1 MARISL
7 KCGCGWNFFIAGTAQ
22 GHETPCPNCGVAVAI
37 PGRKATGGGPKSPG
51 VIAAE
56 KQARQKQLVL
66 LVSIGAAVL
75 LVAVVLLVATS
86 GSPKPIS
93 DEPATGGK
101 SIIDRPAHQRT
112 QVTGTKTGTDGVV
125 RPADDPNTP
134 VGANRETQ
142 IEELKKGIRANVWR
156 LNLAGITTES
166 LRLRNHA
173 DAVGALQERMKTW
186 EAKISEALNALL
198 ELGER
203 FNVDPHIQPGDRL
216 VAFAQKEFATMRPA
230 DADQALLSPWLR
242 SFRAG
247 MPLEQLVIL
256 RGAQRI
262 ELYLQFPEGSEDL
275 QGIARLPDI
284 TGPGRYD
291 EPAPGTL
298 PGPGP
303 AIPLL
308 AGPIPD
314 AVFKDIEARFTAIPP
329 GYRSMLSPVERGRL
343 ETLAK
348 AKTGSADDQSF
359 LSQRILAELLPAYER
374 EAALV
379 RAKAGELE
387 TKLKETTAVDVVH
400 FKDGR
405 KIVGQVLTQNEKE
418 VKIKSKLGAFTVPM
432 ADVARIELGKGAGVE
447 YPAKLA
453 AAARTPEGLAAL
465 LGWCQTNG
473 LKLEAEYTAA
483 LLLAVDPLHEAARK
497 LSGLPPR
504 TASKTSGSAPAT
516 GTGTMGAPA
525 PASDQASRTA
535 DLLAGD
541 VVKRYPG
548 FGDVIAQMRA
558 GSSGLVFASA
568 PVPPARSSRAASF
581 IKDPL
586 SFDLTQLDASG
597 ALEIGQWWGSL
608 PLEDRREF
616 ARYFGLCCA
625 QQRHARGG
633 R

>member
-1 MARISL
+1 MPRISL
-7 KCGCGWNFFIAGTAQ
+7 KCDSGWNFFIAGTAQ
-22 GHETPCPNCGVAVAI
+22 GHETPCPNCGEAVAI
-37 PGRKATGGGPKSPG
+37 PGRKASGSGPKAPG

-56 KQARQKQLVL
+56 KQAKQKQMVL

-86 GSPKPIS
+86 GSPKPVD
-93 DEPATGGK
+93 DEAPRTDGK
-101 SIIDRPAHQRT
+101 SIIDRPAHQRA
-112 QVTGTKTGTDGVV
+112 QVVNKAGGD
-125 RPADDPNTP
+125 PAAVNPGADPNAP

-186 EAKISEALNALL
+186 EAKIAETLNALL

-203 FNVDPHIQPGDRL
+203 FNVEPHIQPGDRL

-298 PGPGP
+298 LVQSPV
-303 AIPLL
+303 PLL
-308 AGPIPD
+308 AGPIAD
-314 AVFKDIEARFTAIPP
+314 SVFKDIEARFGAIPA

-348 AKTGSADDQSF
+348 AKTGSADDQQF
-359 LSQRILAELLPAYER
+359 LNQRLLGELLPMFER

-379 RAKAGELE
+379 RAKADELQ
-387 TKLKETTAVDVVH
+387 TKLSQTTAVDIVH

-405 KIVGQVLTQNEKE
+405 KVTGQVLSQNATE
-418 VKIKSKLGAFTVPM
+418 VKVKAKLGSITVLM
-432 ADVARIELGKGAGVE
+432 SDVARIELGKGLGVE
-447 YPAKLA
+447 FPGKLA
-453 AAARTPEGLAAL
+453 ATARTPEGLGGL
-465 LGWCQTNG
+465 FSWCQTNG

-483 LLLAVDPLHEAARK
+483 LLLTVDPLHDAARK
-497 LSGLPPR
+497 LSGLPARPA
-504 TASKTSGSAPAT
+504 TKSSGSAPAPS
-516 GTGTMGAPA
+516 GTLGAPPSA
-525 PASDQASRTA
+525 ADQVSRTV
-535 DLLAGD
+535 DLLATD
-541 VVKRYPG
+541 VVKRYPA
-548 FGDVIAQMRA
+548 FGDVLAQMRS
-558 GSSGLVFASA
+558 GSSGMVFASA
-568 PVPPARSSRAASF
+568 PVPPPRSVRAASM

-586 SFDLTQLDASG
+586 SFELSQLDASG

-616 ARYFGLCCA
+616 ARFFGLWCA
-625 QQRHARGG
+625 RERHARGG